1 MTHWTHNIQLGHLKN
16 FPFLQTNWNNIAG
29 NGGKHKNWDLDGGE
43 DSQLSL
49 TDQLANVVGDMKVG
63 RVADELD
70 MLVAKVAEE
79 VTDTVQTSVEMAGLK
94 CVWVFMAVNI
104 LNCYI

>member
-1 MTHWTHNIQLGHLKN
+1 MTHSTHKIQLGRLKN
-16 FPFLQTNWNNIAG
+16 FPFLQTNQNNIAV

-70 MLVAKVAEE
+70 MLVAKVA
-79 VTDTVQTSVEMAGLK
+79 DTVQTSVEMAGLK
-94 CVWVFMAVNI
+94 CV
-104 LNCYI
+104 